1 MMREQRRDCID
12 WRKYIFYF
20 HAPRSQFDDL
30 DCLVCL
36 LLLFFRMTFFSV
48 FRFFA
53 SYILCVYWCWSQFS
67 ANESKNW
74 FDDNLIFNFM
84 NIQIA
89 FILSMIAIFGFLENP
104 HQFDGAFLEKEVC
117 WCARPFFDFYFVRLK
132 LYIVRVYDWFCDDFW
147 LFDFIE

>member
-12 WRKYIFYF
+12 WRKYI
-20 HAPRSQFDDL
+20 
-30 DCLVCL
+30 L
-36 LLLFFRMTFFSV
+36 LSCTQISIRWSGLFGLFAFTILSNDFFPV

-67 ANESKNW
+67 ANESENW

-132 LYIVRVYDWFCDDFW
+132 LYIVCVYDWFGDDFW